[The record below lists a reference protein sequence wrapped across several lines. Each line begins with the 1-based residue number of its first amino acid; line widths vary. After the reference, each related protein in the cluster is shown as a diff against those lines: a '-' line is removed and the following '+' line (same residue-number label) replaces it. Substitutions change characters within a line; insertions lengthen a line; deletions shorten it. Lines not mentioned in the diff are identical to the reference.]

1 MDAVLR
7 AATVYL
13 FVFVLMR
20 LTGRRTMGEMDS
32 FDFVLLLIIGEAT
45 QQAMLGEDYS
55 ITHSF
60 LLVLTLVLIDTGLSL
75 LKQRSHVVERI
86 VDGVPLALVYDGKP
100 RREYMEKERLDE
112 SDVLRAARE
121 QHGLEALSQVKVA
134 FLEPDG
140 TITVVPKPSKKTS

>member
-7 AATVYL
+7 AAIVYL
-13 FVFVLMR
+13 FVFVLLR

-55 ITHSF
+55 ITHAF
-60 LLVLTLVLIDTGLSL
+60 LLVLTLVLIDTGMSL
-75 LKQRSHVVERI
+75 LKQRSREAERI
-86 VDGVPLALVYDGKP
+86 VDGVPLALVDDGRP
-100 RREYMEKERLDE
+100 RREFMEKERLVE

-121 QHGLEALSQVKVA
+121 QHGLEELSQVKVA
-134 FLEPDG
+134 FLEADG
-140 TITVVPKPSKKTS
+140 KITVIPKRS